1 MKHRSEACRPRLPRA
16 GRIAFAAIVLAGAT
30 APADAETVAVN
41 SLVDLSLEQLANLEV
56 TSVTGRPERTQN
68 AAASIF
74 VITGEDIRRS
84 AATSLPEAL
93 RLAPNLQV
101 ARLNA
106 GQYAISARGFN
117 NAIGNKL
124 LVLIDGRT
132 VYSPLFSGVFWD
144 AEDLVLADIDRIEVI
159 SGPGATLWGANAVNG
174 VINVITRPASDT
186 QGVHALGRAGASGSE
201 ATVRYGGTLGGNGH
215 FRAYATHLERDNTQL
230 VSGVERPDASR
241 KNQAGFRA
249 DWQLANDRVS
259 VQGDAY
265 QAGEDSSSNL
275 APKLA
280 GANLVGRWTRKL
292 ADGSDWQLTTY
303 YDQSKR
309 DDDILFHVRTETWD
323 IEFNHVPV
331 VSPDHKLIWGAG
343 YRRAR
348 SEADPTRVLFDPPA
362 RTLQWSNVF
371 VQDEVKVSEP
381 LRVTLGAKLETN
393 VYTGLEFL
401 PTLRAAY
408 KIDEARTI
416 WASASRAVRA
426 PARIDRE
433 FFVPATP
440 PFAIK
445 GGPDFESEVANVYEL
460 GYRSQPTATTS
471 YSITAFHH
479 DYRKLRGGTPAPT
492 FIENR
497 VSGSV
502 DGLEAWAS
510 ADATSF
516 WRLSAGWVEL
526 RKSLEAAPG
535 SSPTTAADLG
545 NDPKRQWQLRS
556 RLTLPRGV
564 DFDVAVRHIAAL
576 PAPVVAAYT
585 ATDLRLAWQPTRQL
599 TLALLGQNVFD
610 PNHVEFNAVNA
621 ASQIPRSFFFSLEWR
636 IH

>member
-1 MKHRSEACRPRLPRA
+1 MKNRRGARRRCLASARS
-16 GRIAFAAIVLAGAT
+16 IALAAIALVAAM
-30 APADAETVAVN
+30 APARAELLAAS
-41 SLVDLSLEQLANLEV
+41 SLVDLSLEQLANLEI

-159 SGPGATLWGANAVNG
+159 SGAGATLWGANAVNG
-174 VINVITRPASDT
+174 VINIITRPASDT
-186 QGVHALGRAGASGSE
+186 QGVYALGRAGGRGSE
-201 ATVRYGGTLGGNGH
+201 ATVRYGGTLGANGH
-215 FRAYATHLERDNTQL
+215 FRAYAMHLDRDNTEL
-230 VSGVERPDASR
+230 VSGVERPDASG
-241 KNQAGFRA
+241 KTQAGFRA
-249 DWQLANDRVS
+249 DWQLADDRVS

-265 QAGEDSSSNL
+265 RAGENSSSNL
-275 APKLA
+275 APRLT
-280 GANLVGRWTRKL
+280 GANLVGRWNRRL

-309 DDDILFHVRTETWD
+309 DDDILFHVRTSTWD
-323 IEFNHVPV
+323 IELNHVPV

-343 YRRAR
+343 YRRSR
-348 SEADPTRVLFDPPA
+348 SEAEPTRVLFDPQV

-371 VQDEVKVSEP
+371 LQDEIKVSEP
-381 LRVTLGAKLETN
+381 LRVTLGAKVEHN
-393 VYTGLEFL
+393 VYTGVEFL

-408 KIDEARTI
+408 KIDDARTI

-440 PFAIK
+440 PFVIK
-445 GGPDFESEVANVYEL
+445 GGPEFESEVANVYEL
-460 GYRSQPTATTS
+460 GYRAQPTATTS

-479 DYRKLRGGTPAPT
+479 DYSRLRGGTLAPT

-502 DGLEAWAS
+502 EGLEAWAS

-526 RKSLEAAPG
+526 RKSLQAAPG
-535 SSPTTAADLG
+535 SSPTTTTDLG

-556 RLTLPRGV
+556 RLTLPYAV
-564 DFDVAVRHIAAL
+564 DFDVALRHVSAL
-576 PAPVVAAYT
+576 PAPVVASYT
-585 ATDLRLAWQPTRQL
+585 ATDVRLAWRPTRQL
-599 TLALLGQNVFD
+599 TLALLAQNVFD
-610 PNHVEFNAVNA
+610 PNHVEFNAVNV
-621 ASQIPRSFFFSLEWR
+621 ASQIPRSVFASLEWR
-636 IH
+636 MD